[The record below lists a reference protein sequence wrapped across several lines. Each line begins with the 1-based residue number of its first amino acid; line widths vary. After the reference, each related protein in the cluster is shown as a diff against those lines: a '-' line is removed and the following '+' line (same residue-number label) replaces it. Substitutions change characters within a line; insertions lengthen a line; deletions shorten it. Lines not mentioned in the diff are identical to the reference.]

1 MSLSRIVPASYLQTL
16 FFSWDS
22 IFAMQSRR
30 PILTPYKKLK
40 TVIAVSLLFSICSFS
55 SAQRF
60 PHRAG
65 TAKNNVQS
73 SVANATVFAT
83 DLRFPRGLKFGPDS
97 RLYVA
102 ESGLGG
108 EDTTVGLCDQD
119 PNFGPFHSGRTSRVT
134 SFDLQ
139 GNRTVVVDHLP
150 SSIDIFGETF
160 GAADVAFLGNTLY
173 IVTNGSGCS
182 QGVSYAKNGILRL
195 NGDGTLTQINN
206 LSAWTQ
212 NNPVANPPCC
222 DFDAEGVW
230 WTLTS
235 SHGALYTNN
244 ANTGDFLRVAPD
256 GTTTRIIDM
265 SATEGHNVPTGVAER
280 GNFYIANLGLFPIT
294 PGSSSLYK
302 LLPNH
307 KLMKMFDGLTA
318 VISLVFVDGKLY
330 ALETSTE
337 ADFPLPG
344 SGKIVRVSD
353 SGEITDVLT
362 GLTFPTAMT
371 AGPDG
376 ALYVSEFGYGDPGFG
391 RILQVRLK

>member
-1 MSLSRIVPASYLQTL
+1 MSLSRIVPASYLQTV
-16 FFSWDS
+16 
-22 IFAMQSRR
+22 
-30 PILTPYKKLK
+30 LK

-55 SAQRF
+55 NAQRF
-60 PHRAG
+60 PHGAA
-65 TAKNNVQS
+65 TAKNNLHS
-73 SVANATVFAT
+73 GVAHATVFAT

-102 ESGLGG
+102 ESGIGG
-108 EDTTVGLCDQD
+108 EDTTVGHCAQD
-119 PNFGPFHSGRTSRVT
+119 PNFGPFKSGRTSRVT

-139 GNRTVVVDHLP
+139 GNRTVVVDKLP
-150 SSIDIFGETF
+150 SSVDIFGETF

-182 QGVSYAKNGILRL
+182 QGVSYANNGILRL
-195 NGDGTLTQINN
+195 NGDRTLTQIND

-222 DFDAEGVW
+222 DFDLEGVW
-230 WTLTS
+230 WTLNS
-235 SHGALYTNN
+235 KNGVLYTNN
-244 ANTGDFLRVAPD
+244 ANTGDFLRVSPD
-256 GTTTRIIDM
+256 GNTTRVIDM
-265 SATEGHNVPTGVAER
+265 SATEGHNVPAAVAQR

-307 KLMKMFDGLTA
+307 TLMKMFDGLTA
-318 VISLVFVDGKLY
+318 VIGMVFVDGKLY
-330 ALETSTE
+330 ALETSTA

-353 SGEITDVLT
+353 SGEVTDVLT
-362 GLTFPTAMT
+362 GLTFPTAIT

>member
-1 MSLSRIVPASYLQTL
+1 MIRS
-16 FFSWDS
+16 
-22 IFAMQSRR
+22 
-30 PILTPYKKLK
+30 KKLK
-40 TVIAVSLLFSICSFS
+40 TIFVVSLLFTICSVS
-55 SAQRF
+55 NAQRI
-60 PHRAG
+60 PNRAG

-73 SVANATVFAT
+73 GVATASVFAT

-108 EDTTVGLCDQD
+108 EDTTIGLCYQD

-139 GNRTVVVDHLP
+139 GNRTVVVDNLP

-173 IVTNGSGCS
+173 ILTNGSGCS

-195 NGDGTLTQINN
+195 NGDGTLTQIND

-235 SHGALYTNN
+235 SHGVLYTNN

-256 GTTTRIIDM
+256 GGTTRFIDI
-265 SATEGHNVPTGVAER
+265 SATEGHNVPTAVAER

-302 LLPNH
+302 ILPNH
-307 KLMKMFDGLTA
+307 TLMKLFDGLTA
-318 VISLVFVDGKLY
+318 VLSLVFVDGKLY

-337 ADFPLPG
+337 ADFPVPG

-353 SGEITDVLT
+353 SGEITDILT

>member
-1 MSLSRIVPASYLQTL
+1 M
-16 FFSWDS
+16 
-22 IFAMQSRR
+22 
-30 PILTPYKKLK
+30 TPYKKLK

-108 EDTTVGLCDQD
+108 DDTSVGLCDQD
-119 PNFGPFHSGRTSRVT
+119 PNFGPFQSGRTSRVT

-182 QGVSYAKNGILRL
+182 QGVSYANNGILRL
-195 NGDGTLTQINN
+195 NADKTLTQIND
-206 LSAWTQ
+206 LSTWTRK
-212 NNPVANPPCC
+212 NKVANPPCC
-222 DFDAEGVW
+222 DFDLEGVW
-230 WTLTS
+230 WTLNT
-235 SHGALYTNN
+235 SHGVFYTNN
-244 ANTGDFLRVAPD
+244 ANTGDFVRVTPD
-256 GTTTRIIDM
+256 GNTTRVIDI
-265 SATEGHNVPTGVAER
+265 SETEGHNVPAGVAQN
-280 GNFYIANLGLFPIT
+280 GNLYIANLGLFPIT

-307 KLMKMFDGLTA
+307 TLMKMVGGLTA
-318 VISLVFVDGKLY
+318 VIGLTFMDGKLY
-330 ALETSTE
+330 ALETSTA
-337 ADFPLPG
+337 ADNPVKHG
-344 SGKIVRVSD
+344 GRIVRVSY
-353 SGEITDVLT
+353 SGEITEVLT
-362 GLTFPTAMT
+362 GLSFPTAIT

-376 ALYVSEFGYGDPGFG
+376 ALYVSEFGYGEDPKAG
-391 RILQVRLK
+391 RILRVRLK

>member
-1 MSLSRIVPASYLQTL
+1 MTQC
-16 FFSWDS
+16 
-22 IFAMQSRR
+22 
-30 PILTPYKKLK
+30 KKLK
-40 TVIAVSLLFSICSFS
+40 SLFALTLLFCLCSLS

-60 PHRAG
+60 PHRSGNA
-65 TAKNNVQS
+65 ANNVHPGTGI
-73 SVANATVFAT
+73 ATVFAT

-108 EDTTVGLCDQD
+108 NDDTIGLCDQD
-119 PNFGPFHSGRTSRVT
+119 PVFGPYHSGRTSRVT

-139 GNRTVVVDHLP
+139 GKRTVVVDNLP

-160 GAADVAFLGNTLY
+160 GAADVTFLGNTLY
-173 IVTNGSGCS
+173 ILTNGSGCS
-182 QGVSYAKNGILRL
+182 QGVSYANNGILRL
-195 NGDGTLTQINN
+195 NGDGTLTQVND

-222 DFDAEGVW
+222 DFSAEGVW
-230 WTLTS
+230 WTLTA
-235 SHGALYTNN
+235 HNGVLYTNN
-244 ANTGDFLRVAPD
+244 ANTGDFLRVTPD
-256 GTTTRIIDM
+256 GSTTRFLDI
-265 SATEGHNVPTGVAER
+265 SATEGHNVPTGVSVR

-302 LLPNH
+302 ILPNH
-307 KLMKMFDGLTA
+307 TLMKLFDGLTA
-318 VISLVFVDGKLY
+318 VVSLVFVDGKLY

-337 ADFPLPG
+337 ADFPVPG
-344 SGKIVRVSD
+344 SGKIVRISD

>member
-1 MSLSRIVPASYLQTL
+1 MTRCS
-16 FFSWDS
+16 
-22 IFAMQSRR
+22 
-30 PILTPYKKLK
+30 KLR
-40 TVIAVSLLFSICSFS
+40 TVIAVSLSFSICSFS
-55 SAQRF
+55 NAQRF

-65 TAKNNVQS
+65 TQNNGVHS
-73 SVANATVFAT
+73 GVGTATVFAT

-108 EDTTVGLCDQD
+108 TETTVGLCDQD
-119 PNFGPFHSGRTSRVT
+119 PNFGPFQSGRTSRVT

-150 SSIDIFGETF
+150 SSVDIYGETF

-182 QGVSYAKNGILRL
+182 QGVSYANNGILRL
-195 NGDGTLTQINN
+195 NGDGTLTQIND

-222 DFDAEGVW
+222 DFDLEGVW
-230 WTLTS
+230 WTLTA
-235 SHGALYTNN
+235 SHGVFYTNN
-244 ANTGDFLRVAPD
+244 ANTGDFLRVTPD
-256 GTTTRIIDM
+256 GNTTRVIDI
-265 SATEGHNVPTGVAER
+265 SATEGHNVPTAVAER
-280 GNFYIANLGLFPIT
+280 GDFYIANLGLFPIT

-302 LLPNH
+302 LLPNQR
-307 KLMKMFDGLTA
+307 LMKMFDGLTA
-318 VISLVFVDGKLY
+318 VISLAFMDGKLY
-330 ALETSTE
+330 ALETSTA
-337 ADFPLPG
+337 ADNPLSG

-353 SGEITDVLT
+353 SGELTDVLT
-362 GLTFPTAMT
+362 GLSFPTAIT

-376 ALYVSEFGYGDPGFG
+376 ALYVSEYGYGPDPTAG

>member
-1 MSLSRIVPASYLQTL
+1 M
-16 FFSWDS
+16 
-22 IFAMQSRR
+22 
-30 PILTPYKKLK
+30 TPNKKLK
-40 TVIAVSLLFSICSFS
+40 TVIAVSLLFSMCSFS
-55 SAQRF
+55 SAQRL
-60 PHRAG
+60 PHPAG
-65 TAKNNVQS
+65 IAKNNLQS
-73 SVANATVFAT
+73 SVATATVFAR

-108 EDTTVGLCDQD
+108 EDTTIGLCDQD
-119 PNFGPFHSGRTSRVT
+119 PNFGPFQSGRTSRVT

-139 GNRTVVVDHLP
+139 GNRTVVVDNLP

-182 QGVSYAKNGILRL
+182 QGVSYANNGILRL
-195 NGDGTLTQINN
+195 NGDGTLTQIND

-222 DFDAEGVW
+222 DFDLEGVW
-230 WTLTS
+230 WTLTA
-235 SHGALYTNN
+235 SHGVFYTNN
-244 ANTGDFLRVAPD
+244 ANTGDFLRVSPD
-256 GTTTRIIDM
+256 GNTTRVIDI
-265 SATEGHNVPTGVAER
+265 SATEGHNVPTGVAQN

-307 KLMKMFDGLTA
+307 TLMKMFDGLTA
-318 VISLVFVDGKLY
+318 VISLVFLDGKLY

-337 ADFPLPG
+337 ADNPVPG

-353 SGEITDVLT
+353 SGELTDVLT

>member
-1 MSLSRIVPASYLQTL
+1 V
-16 FFSWDS
+16 
-22 IFAMQSRR
+22 
-30 PILTPYKKLK
+30 TPYKKLK
-40 TVIAVSLLFSICSFS
+40 TAIAVSLLFSVCSIS

-60 PHRAG
+60 PHSAG
-65 TAKNNVQS
+65 RVTNRVHAGE
-73 SVANATVFAT
+73 ANARVFAT

-102 ESGLGG
+102 ESGIGG
-108 EDTTVGLCDQD
+108 EDTTVGLCEQD

-139 GNRTVVVDHLP
+139 GNRTVVVDKLP
-150 SSIDIFGETF
+150 SSVDIFGETF

-182 QGVSYAKNGILRL
+182 QGVSYANNGILRL
-195 NGDGTLTQINN
+195 NRNGTLTQIND
-206 LSAWTQ
+206 LSTWTQ
-212 NNPVANPPCC
+212 NHPVANPPCC
-222 DFDAEGVW
+222 DFDLEGVW

-235 SHGALYTNN
+235 SHGVLYTNN
-244 ANTGDFLRVAPD
+244 ANTGDFLRVATD
-256 GTTTRIIDM
+256 GATTRIIDM
-265 SATEGHNVPTGVAER
+265 SATEGHNVPTAVAER

-307 KLMKMFDGLTA
+307 TLMKMFDGLTA
-318 VISLVFVDGKLY
+318 VIGMVFVDGKLY
-330 ALETSTE
+330 ALETSTA
-337 ADFPLPG
+337 ADNPLPG

-362 GLTFPTAMT
+362 GLSFPTAIT

-376 ALYVSEFGYGDPGFG
+376 ALYVSEFGYGDDPTAG

>member
-1 MSLSRIVPASYLQTL
+1 MTQ
-16 FFSWDS
+16 
-22 IFAMQSRR
+22 
-30 PILTPYKKLK
+30 YKKLK
-40 TVIAVSLLFSICSFS
+40 SPFALTLLFCLCPFS

-60 PHRAG
+60 PHRSGNA
-65 TAKNNVQS
+65 ANNVQPG
-73 SVANATVFAT
+73 AAIATVFAT

-108 EDTTVGLCDQD
+108 NDDTIGLCDQD
-119 PNFGPFHSGRTSRVT
+119 PVFGPYHSGRTSRVT
-134 SFDLQ
+134 SFDLK
-139 GNRTVVVDHLP
+139 GNRTVVVDNLP

-173 IVTNGSGCS
+173 ILTNGSGCS
-182 QGVSYAKNGILRL
+182 QGVSYANNGILRL
-195 NGDGTLTQINN
+195 NFDGTLTQIND

-222 DFDAEGVW
+222 DFSAEGVW
-230 WTLTS
+230 WTLTT
-235 SHGALYTNN
+235 HNGVLYTNN
-244 ANTGDFLRVAPD
+244 ANTGDFLRVGPD
-256 GTTTRIIDM
+256 GSTTRFLDI
-265 SATEGHNVPTGVAER
+265 SATKGHNVPTGVAVR

-302 LLPNH
+302 ILPNH
-307 KLMKMFDGLTA
+307 TLIKLFDGLTA
-318 VISLVFVDGKLY
+318 VVSLVFVDGRLY

-337 ADFPLPG
+337 ADFPVPG
-344 SGKIVRVSD
+344 SGKIVRISD
-353 SGEITDVLT
+353 SSEITDVLT

>member
-1 MSLSRIVPASYLQTL
+1 MTRS
-16 FFSWDS
+16 
-22 IFAMQSRR
+22 
-30 PILTPYKKLK
+30 KKLE
-40 TVIAVSLLFSICSFS
+40 TAISASLLLSICSLS

-60 PHRAG
+60 PHRGG
-65 TAKNNVQS
+65 TATNALHSGVGT
-73 SVANATVFAT
+73 ATVFAK

-108 EDTTVGLCDQD
+108 NENTVGLCDQD
-119 PNFGPFHSGRTSRVT
+119 PNFGPFQSGKTSRVT

-139 GNRTVVVDHLP
+139 GNRTVVVDKLP
-150 SSIDIFGETF
+150 SSVDIYGETF

-195 NGDGTLTQINN
+195 NADGTLTQLND

-222 DFDAEGVW
+222 DFDMEGVW
-230 WTLTS
+230 WTLNV
-235 SHGALYTNN
+235 SHGVFYTNN
-244 ANTGDFLRVAPD
+244 ANTGDFLRVTPD
-256 GTTTRIIDM
+256 GNTTRVIDI
-265 SATEGHNVPTGVAER
+265 SNTEGHNVPTAVAQN

-302 LLPNH
+302 LLPNER
-307 KLMKMFDGLTA
+307 LMKMFDGLTA
-318 VISLVFVDGKLY
+318 VIGMTFLDGKLY
-330 ALETSTE
+330 ALETSTA
-337 ADFPLPG
+337 ADNPLPN

-353 SGEITDVLT
+353 SGELTDVLT
-362 GLTFPTAMT
+362 GLSFATAIT

-376 ALYVSEFGYGDPGFG
+376 ALYVSEFGYGDDSKAG
-391 RILQVRLK
+391 RVLQVRLK

>member
-1 MSLSRIVPASYLQTL
+1 MNR
-16 FFSWDS
+16 
-22 IFAMQSRR
+22 
-30 PILTPYKKLK
+30 YKKVK
-40 TVIAVSLLFSICSFS
+40 IVMAVGLLLSICSFS

-65 TAKNNVQS
+65 AATNGVHSGTAT
-73 SVANATVFAT
+73 ATVFAT

-108 EDTTVGLCDQD
+108 DHTTVELCDQD
-119 PNFGPFHSGRTSRVT
+119 PNFGPFQSGPTSRVT

-139 GNRTVVVDHLP
+139 GNRTVVVDQLP
-150 SSIDIFGETF
+150 SSVDIYGETF

-173 IVTNGSGCS
+173 ILTNGSGCS
-182 QGVSYAKNGILRL
+182 QAVEYANNAILRL
-195 NGDGTLTQINN
+195 NDDHTLTPIND

-222 DFDAEGVW
+222 DFDLEGVW
-230 WTLTS
+230 WTLNTRN
-235 SHGALYTNN
+235 GVFYTNN
-244 ANTGDFLRVAPD
+244 ANTGDFLRVTPD
-256 GTTTRIIDM
+256 GNTTRVVDI
-265 SATEGHNVPTGVAER
+265 SATEGHNVPAGVALN
-280 GNFYIANLGLFPIT
+280 GNFYVANLGLFQIT

-302 LLPNH
+302 ILPNQR
-307 KLMKMFDGLTA
+307 LMKMFDGLTA
-318 VISLVFVDGKLY
+318 VISLAFMDGKLY
-330 ALETSTE
+330 ALETSTA
-337 ADFPLPG
+337 ADNPLPG

-353 SGEITDVLT
+353 SGELTDVLT

-376 ALYVSEFGYGDPGFG
+376 ALYVSEFGYGDDPTAG